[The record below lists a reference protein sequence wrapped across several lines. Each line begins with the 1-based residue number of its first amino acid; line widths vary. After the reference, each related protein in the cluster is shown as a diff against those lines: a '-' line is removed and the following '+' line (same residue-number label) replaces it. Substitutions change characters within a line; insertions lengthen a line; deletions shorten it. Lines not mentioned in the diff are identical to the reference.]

1 MKKTINLKTFYRL
14 LLFITIISAFVACK
28 KSDNKGPA
36 PIITRVRTLTKDTT
50 IDSVVHRITL
60 DSNSTYND
68 QTIVPF
74 DSTVTS
80 GQLNYEYYI
89 VGQNLATTT
98 QVLFN
103 GVSAYLNPAEVTNTG
118 IIISIPTNAPWGPDE
133 PNKLTVVTKYGSVS
147 FSFTIQQPPPVLN
160 AITPI
165 GADAG
170 DTVVISGSILYGA
183 TSVLFGTTP
192 GQIVSNTDTQISVIV
207 PPGVKQAYVYV
218 TTAGGTTRSAGLFGL
233 KYVTFNDVLTAGWW
247 SGGWSVN
254 SNFSN
259 TTPVETGT
267 NSIQVNYTG
276 NYGGFQMGN
285 GGADI
290 SVANLGLK
298 TFKISIYGTPG
309 TDGKQ
314 INVTLDGNYAYQIP
328 IQIKEGVWTDYTLPL
343 SDWGNPTDITEID
356 LIEGSGNAPCTVYL
370 DNVGF
375 N

>member
-14 LLFITIISAFVACK
+14 LLFTAIISAVTACK

-50 IDSVVHRITL
+50 INNVVHRITL

-68 QTIVPF
+68 QTIAPF

-98 QVLFN
+98 QILFN
-103 GVSAYLNPAEVTNTG
+103 GVSAYFNPAEVTNTG

-147 FSFTIQQPPPVLN
+147 SNFTVQQPPPVLN
-160 AITPI
+160 AITPM
-165 GADAG
+165 GANAG
-170 DTVVISGSILYGA
+170 DTVVITGTVLNSVSA
-183 TSVLFGTTP
+183 VLFGTTP
-192 GQIVSNTDTQISVIV
+192 GKIVSSTATQINVIV
-207 PPGVKQAYVYV
+207 PAGIIQSYVYV
-218 TTAGGTTRSAGLFGL
+218 TTPGGTTRSAGLFGL
-233 KYVTFNDVLTAGWW
+233 KYVTFNDVLTPGWW

-254 SNFSN
+254 SNFAS
-259 TTPVETGT
+259 TAPVETGT

-290 SVANLGLK
+290 NVANLGLK
-298 TFKISIYGTPG
+298 TFKLSIYGTPG
-309 TDGKQ
+309 TDGKL
-314 INVTLDGNYAYQIP
+314 INVTLNGNYTYQIP
-328 IQIKEGVWTDYTLPL
+328 IQIKAGVWTDYTLPL
-343 SDWGNPTDITEID
+343 SDWGSPTDITEID